1 MVNQEQT
8 SLSWLDEE
16 INYSV
21 FSDRRHA
28 SRFKSLMQK
37 LWRGMGNSLPFACQD
52 NAATKAAYRFLS
64 SDRIDEQHLLQGHCE
79 ATSQRINALQD
90 ENILLLQ
97 DTTTF
102 GYHRHNPDAVGFA
115 GNHTAGLIKTG
126 NDAGINCGILM
137 HSSLAVT
144 TSGLPLGLTAV
155 KFWTRKKFKGTNA
168 LKRKI
173 NPTRVPIEEKESYRW
188 LENLRQ
194 STELLQCPERCV
206 HIGDR
211 ESDIYELY
219 CLASEL
225 NTHFLVRTCVNRLAE
240 NTTMEEEMKSV
251 SSDDQGHHRIFL
263 RHDQAGMREI
273 ILNVRWKTLTLHPP
287 IGKAKQYPDLQLT
300 ALIATEECPEND
312 TRVEW
317 KLLTDLPVTSL
328 AEATEKL
335 EWYSQRWK
343 IETFHKVM
351 KSGCQAERSRLGS
364 AERLTNLL
372 CCYCILSWRIFWLT
386 MLSRE
391 MPTAPAEL
399 AFSDTEIKILDTMIK
414 DTAQA
419 MSSPPL
425 EKYTIKLARLGGYTG
440 NKNKHPP
447 GNIVIWRGLRR
458 LNEIQTGWEI
468 ATGRCG

>member
-16 INYSV
+16 INSSV
-21 FSDRRHA
+21 FRDRRHA

-64 SDRIDEQHLLQGHCE
+64 SDRIDEQHLLQGHSE
-79 ATSQRINALQD
+79 ATSQRIHALQD

-102 GYHRHNPDAVGFA
+102 GYHRDNPDKVGFA

-194 STELLQCPERCV
+194 STALLQCPERCV

-251 SSDDQGHHRIFL
+251 SSDHQGRHRIFL
-263 RHDQAGMREI
+263 RHGQDGMREI

-287 IGKAKQYPDLQLT
+287 IGKAKQYPVLQLT
-300 ALIATEECPEND
+300 ALIATEECPDNEA
-312 TRVEW
+312 RVEW
-317 KLLTDLPVTSL
+317 KLLTDLPVTNL

-335 EWYSQRWK
+335 EWYSHRWK

-391 MPTAPAEL
+391 MPSAPVEL
-399 AFSDTEIKILDTMIK
+399 AFSDTELKILDTMIK
-414 DTAQA
+414 DTAQVI
-419 MSSPPL
+419 SSPPL

-468 ATGRCG
+468 ATGKCG

>member
-1 MVNQEQT
+1 MVKQELA
-8 SLSWLDEE
+8 SHSWLDEE
-16 INYSV
+16 INSSV
-21 FSDRRHA
+21 FDDRRHA
-28 SRFKSLMQK
+28 SRFKALMQK
-37 LWRGMGNSLPFACQD
+37 LWQGMGNSLPFACQD
-52 NAATKAAYRFLS
+52 RAATKAAYRFLS
-64 SDRIDEQHLLQGHCE
+64 STKVDEQRLLRGHTE
-79 ATSQRINALQD
+79 ATSLRVEATPQ
-90 ENILLLQ
+90 ETILLLQ

-102 GYHRHNPDAVGFA
+102 GYHRKNPDDVGFA
-115 GNHTAGLIKTG
+115 GHYAPGLITTG
-126 NDAGINCGILM
+126 NDVGVNCGILM

-144 TSGLPLGLTAV
+144 AQGLPLGLTAV

-206 HIGDR
+206 HVGDR

-219 CLASEL
+219 CPASEL
-225 NTHFLVRTCVNRLAE
+225 KTHFLVRTCVNRLAE
-240 NTTMEEEMKSV
+240 DTTLKEEMNNIPSECRG
-251 SSDDQGHHRIFL
+251 QHRILL
-263 RHDQAGMREI
+263 RQDKGGVREI
-273 ILNVRWKTLTLHPP
+273 LLNVRWKTLTLHPP

-300 ALIATEECPEND
+300 AIIATEDDPENKN

-317 KLLTDLPVTSL
+317 KLLTDLPVTDL

-335 EWYSQRWK
+335 EWYSHRWK

-372 CCYCILSWRIFWLT
+372 CCYCILSWRIFWVT

-391 MPTAPAEL
+391 IPKAPAEL
-399 AFSDTEIKILDTMIK
+399 AFTETEMIILDRMVK
-414 DTAQA
+414 DTAQI
-419 MSSPPL
+419 MFLPSL
-425 EKYTIKLARLGGYTG
+425 EKYTIKLAQLGGYMG
-440 NKNKHPP
+440 NKNRPP
-447 GNIVIWRGLRR
+447 L
-458 LNEIQTGWEI
+458 EILSSGV
-468 ATGRCG
+468 GSDG